1 MDACAK
7 VKRCKEEAVFL
18 REEARDALIYYQ
30 RQEHNLASAVR
41 AREDSEDPVA
51 RSHKLL
57 LERELSK
64 VQRLKARML
73 QTQAYLN
80 TLFGELPGAHQE
92 GAAMEGD
99 VPESAPTGEADLG
112 ADPEVFPESQDAD
125 YEGTDYDDDEEE
137 EEGRRATRR
146 RTSHPRRATPATLA
160 SVAVT
165 CLGVMCGSG
174 SDFHAASGPMGNRTS
189 NATAV
194 PGHTGCP

>member
-125 YEGTDYDDDEEE
+125 YEGTDYDDDEEAEEE
-137 EEGRRATRR
+137 EEGGEEGDEEEDLAPEEGDSGY
-146 RTSHPRRATPATLA
+146 TSVRGGDL
-160 SVAVT
+160 
-165 CLGVMCGSG
+165 LGGDV
-174 SDFHAASGPMGNRTS
+174 RLWL
-189 NATAV
+189 
-194 PGHTGCP
+194 